1 MKKTDIFDIKLIDET
16 TITVVY
22 YKNSDCI
29 HDIIVTLPEVY
40 EHEPI
45 SFLDVGLINAG
56 AETIEPINQNTKYP
70 SVNIGFYG
78 NFKRETI
85 D

>member
-45 SFLDVGLINAG
+45 SFLDVGLTMPG
-56 AETIEPINQNTKYP
+56 QRRLNQLIKIQ
-70 SVNIGFYG
+70 NILVL
-78 NFKRETI
+78 I
-85 D
+85 